1 MGEGNDRGR
10 DSWMASLTQ
19 QTWIWEMVKM
29 GDGEGQE
36 SLVCYCP
43 WGHKELHMNKWLNN
57 NPFYRILYIDLPP
70 LPFLEQFLKDIR
82 GAFSWA
88 TVLICSK

>member
-10 DSWMASLTQ
+10 DGWMASLTQ
-19 QTWIWEMVKM
+19 RTWIWEMVKM

-36 SLVCYCP
+36 SLVWYCP
-43 WGHKELHMNKWLNN
+43 QGHKESDTTKWLNN
-57 NPFYRILYIDLPP
+57 NPLYRILYIDLSP
-70 LPFLEQFLKDIR
+70 LSFLEQFLKDIR

-88 TVLICSK
+88 AVLICPK